1 MSRIRTVKP
10 DWWTRGEVLEC
21 SRDARLLAIG
31 MNNFADD
38 FGGIEGN
45 PLTIKSLVFPADDI
59 DVIPLLWEL
68 CRNDLLIPYSDANS
82 HFGKTFYYIT
92 TFNDDQ
98 RIDKKG
104 KPRCLLFDQSLI
116 VPFPFDEDSLKPLGG
131 KGGEGRGKGKGKGKG
146 IKTSCAN
153 DDLFRLEFEKIW
165 SQYPEKKGKEEAWV
179 KFKAQV
185 KSEKDLDDIN
195 VALGN
200 YKEDMDRV
208 RKTHPERAWQNGSTW
223 FNNRWRDY
231 INYEPPPAPK
241 KEVGGLPP
249 PDNDSLNH
257 NELVEK
263 ITEQLD
269 FAEGMLTDEAF
280 EGELNHV
287 WLNMTVGNLVLEY
300 SERFPKGPHM
310 IKFTEQFGTLSQMV
324 MNLEN

>member
-82 HFGKTFYYIT
+82 HNGKTFYYIT
-92 TFNDDQ
+92 TFTDDQ
-98 RIDKKG
+98 RIDKPG
-104 KPRCLLFDQSLI
+104 KPRCPLFDQSLI
-116 VPFPFDEDSLKPLGG
+116 VPFPFDEESLKTIGG
-131 KGGEGRGKGKGKGKG
+131 KGGEGRGKGKG
-146 IKTSCAN
+146 IKTSSAN
-153 DDLFRLEFEKIW
+153 DDFWRDEFEKIW

-185 KSEKDLDDIN
+185 KSEQDLDNIHL
-195 VALGN
+195 ALDN
-200 YKEDMDRV
+200 YKDDMDRV
-208 RKTHPERAWQNGSTW
+208 RKTHKDRAWQNGSTW

-231 INYEPPPAPK
+231 VNYEPPPAPK
-241 KEVGGLPP
+241 KEVGGLPL
-249 PDNDSLNH
+249 PDNDALGH
-257 NELVEK
+257 NELSEK
-263 ITEQLD
+263 IKEQLT
-269 FAEGMLTDEAF
+269 FAEEMLTDEEY
-280 EGELNHV
+280 EGDLDHD
-287 WLNMTVGNLVLEY
+287 WLNYAVGNLVLEY

-310 IKFTEQFGTLSQMV
+310 DKFTEQFGTLSQMV
-324 MNLEN
+324 MNPEI